1 MDKKEIGKKIKAI
14 RQEKAFS
21 QREMANLLNESEMHP
36 VWDKRRIS
44 NLERGTGNLSLKKA
58 IFLFQC
64 LGIEIEMMFKYNEN
78 DK

>member
-44 NLERGTGNLSLKKA
+44 NLERGTGNLSLKNWSVVLLLSSY
-58 IFLFQC
+58 FCQS
-64 LGIEIEMMFKYNEN
+64 
-78 DK
+78 